1 VRSPPRSTSTSTS
14 TSTSEE
20 GGVID
25 EAADV
30 LLDTRAVCALLG
42 RSRATLSRLR
52 REDPS
57 FPMFPVGGAFVAWRS
72 ALRYWLACR
81 EADDRLRRY
90 GMEHF
95 AQDCATDREKRPEID
110 VSAWSTKRR
119 MAYRVHALLTMNVGR
134 LWTEMR
140 NDELRRLLR
149 QIDQLHNAKAP

>member
-1 VRSPPRSTSTSTS
+1 
-14 TSTSEE
+14 
-20 GGVID
+20 VID

-57 FPMFPVGGAFVAWRS
+57 FPMFAVCGGFVAWRS

-95 AQDCATDREKRPEID
+95 AQDRATDTEKRAEIA
-110 VSAWSTKRR
+110 VSSWSTKRT
-119 MAYRVHALLTMNVGR
+119 MAYRVHALLTMNAGR
-134 LWTEMR
+134 LWTETR
-140 NDELRRLLR
+140 NDELRR
-149 QIDQLHNAKAP
+149 